1 MESVAPRT
9 LEGLAAP
16 TAGFLSGGMMDRRDF
31 VQYLA
36 FGAAFAPS
44 AALAQ
49 AAGSRQR
56 QEIEVTVHK
65 DPG

>member
-1 MESVAPRT
+1 
-9 LEGLAAP
+9 
-16 TAGFLSGGMMDRRDF
+16 MDRRDF

>member
-1 MESVAPRT
+1 
-9 LEGLAAP
+9 
-16 TAGFLSGGMMDRRDF
+16 MDRRDF

-36 FGAAFAPS
+36 LGAVFA
-44 AALAQ
+44 Q
-49 AAGSRQR
+49 TAGSRQR